1 MTLIENKSSD
11 AEIVRFLSDV
21 ALGSP
26 RDAELAA
33 KLAVVL
39 ADSGSRFCRPN
50 AATAD
55 VASTGGPSS
64 LSTLLCPLFLRVGGL
79 EVPKL
84 GVPGRPAGGIDCL
97 AQIAGYKT
105 TLNDDEL
112 HVAMGRA
119 GYAHFLSSGRFAP
132 LDARVFKLRQEHGFQ
147 EVPTLVA
154 ASLLSKKIAVGLTTA
169 CLDVRVAHH
178 GNFGRTMAE
187 AEENATMFARA
198 AALVGIAG
206 RPVLTDGSTPYQ
218 PYVGRKEALAA
229 LADVFS
235 STADSWL
242 QEHVET
248 CRRLSIAA
256 APADRAP
263 LIQAAEAGDLRHAFM
278 ENVAAQGAEEEAFSE
293 AVRKARGGARLEIL
307 ADGDGRVSVSL
318 EAVRRCLVAAQATGP
333 NKDVAF
339 PDPAGVILL
348 KRPGDVVLK
357 GEALATVR
365 VDVDSMVGRLKQ
377 DLCAAISVGGDS
389 REART

>member
-1 MTLIENKSSD
+1 MIGNDSSD
-11 AEIVRFLSDV
+11 AEIADFLSDV
-21 ALGSP
+21 AQLAP
-26 RDAELAA
+26 RDAEVAA

-39 ADSGSRFCRPN
+39 AESGSRFRRPN
-50 AATAD
+50 ADTAD

-105 TLNDDEL
+105 ELDDSAL
-112 HVAMGRA
+112 DAVMNRA

-147 EVPTLVA
+147 EIPTLVA

-169 CLDVRVAHH
+169 GLDVRVAGH
-178 GNFGRTMAE
+178 GNFGRSMDE
-187 AEENATMFARA
+187 AEENAQMFARA
-198 AALVGIAG
+198 AELVGIVG
-206 RPVLTDGSTPYQ
+206 RPVLTDGSSPYQ
-218 PYVGRKEALAA
+218 PYIGRNEALAA

-235 STADSWL
+235 GVASPWL
-242 QEHVET
+242 LEHRET

-256 APADRAP
+256 APADKAP
-263 LIQAAEAGDLRHAFM
+263 LIQAAEGAALRGAFM
-278 ENVAAQGAEEEAFSE
+278 DNLAAQGADEAAFDD
-293 AVRKARGGARLEIL
+293 AVRKAHSGPRIQIL

-318 EAVRRCLVAAQATGP
+318 EAIRRCLVVAQAIVSDAGP
-333 NKDVAF
+333 IF

-348 KRPGDVVLK
+348 KRPGDVAHK
-357 GEALATVR
+357 GEAVASVR
-365 VDVDSMVGRLKQ
+365 VDVESIVETVMQGLR
-377 DLCAAISVGGDS
+377 AAIGVKSIPGK
-389 REART
+389 